1 MQKPFLDSNR
11 ERQQIG
17 QWQSH
22 FLFLQRQQLFYR
34 SIVQIDFKI
43 CFLAVQLLRKIPSNW
58 SLALQNL
65 QKMFIR
71 SLLILF
77 VCEAS
82 WRFCVRVH
90 PFTDWEIFSAEAYAS
105 LNLTICHL
113 KLSRWKEFLNS
124 VVAWTYA
131 QNVFSNLANVVQ
143 LTHACQLF
151 ANEKNHFAFVKLSV
165 SII

>member
-1 MQKPFLDSNR
+1 MTIAFFVSSAAATFFQKLCPNRFQTLLSSCPVDSNSFH
-11 ERQQIG
+11 ILV
-17 QWQSH
+17 S
-22 FLFLQRQQLFYR
+22 
-34 SIVQIDFKI
+34 
-43 CFLAVQLLRKIPSNW
+43 CFSESSVEQLLT
-58 SLALQNL
+58 

-71 SLLILF
+71 SWLILF

-82 WRFCVRVH
+82 WRFSVPVH
-90 PFTDWEIFSAEAYAS
+90 PFTDWDILSTKVYAS
-105 LNLTICHL
+105 LNLTISHL

>member
-1 MQKPFLDSNR
+1 MTIAFFVSSAAATFFQKLCPNRFQTLLSSCPVDSNN
-11 ERQQIG
+11 
-17 QWQSH
+17 S
-22 FLFLQRQQLFYR
+22 
-34 SIVQIDFKI
+34 FKLVS
-43 CFLAVQLLRKIPSNW
+43 CFSESSVEQLLT
-58 SLALQNL
+58 
-65 QKMFIR
+65 QKMLIW
-71 SLLILF
+71 SLLIVIL
-77 VCEAS
+77 CEAS
-82 WRFCVRVH
+82 WRFSVRMH

-131 QNVFSNLANVVQ
+131 RNVFSNLANVVQ